1 MSYDQQNS
9 GGSAVY
15 RRAVSGVPEAF
26 WELVRPFERI
36 VFSTALGVVRDPDR
50 AQDVVHDT
58 WVRAFSTLGNLRS
71 PDKVGPWLHS
81 MARNIAHETIRKAER
96 MVRNLSQAPSPEIVS
111 VPSLMMAKEELQL
124 LEVQLRE
131 LPEPHRVVLSLKYM
145 NNLSCLQIAELLGI
159 GIEATKSRLFE
170 ARRALRARMKA
181 AETTAATN
189 PASQR
194 RGEQRSQ
201 AMPAKEGNAS

>member
-1 MSYDQQNS
+1 MTYEQKPN
-9 GGSAVY
+9 GSNAATY
-15 RRAVSGVPEAF
+15 RRAVSGEPEAF

-50 AQDVVHDT
+50 ARDVVHDT

-81 MARNIAHETIRKAER
+81 MARNIAHETLRKAER
-96 MVRNLSQAPSPEIVS
+96 LARTATQAPAPHVVS
-111 VPSLMMAKEELQL
+111 VPAMLMAEEELRMLETQL
-124 LEVQLRE
+124 QE

-145 NNLSCLQIAELLGI
+145 NNLSCQQIAELLGI

-181 AETTAATN
+181 AENSAAN
-189 PASQR
+189 HPAQNL

-201 AMPAKEGNAS
+201 AMPAQEG

>member
-1 MSYDQQNS
+1 MTYEQKSN
-9 GGSAVY
+9 GNAAMY
-15 RRAVSGVPEAF
+15 RRAVSGEPEAF

-36 VFSTALGVVRDPDR
+36 VFSTALGVVRDPDK

-71 PDKVGPWLHS
+71 PDKIGPWLHS
-81 MARNIAHETIRKAER
+81 MARNIAHEMLRKADR
-96 MVRNLSQAPSPEIVS
+96 QVRRAAQAPTPHIVS
-111 VPSLMMAKEELQL
+111 VPAMMMAEEELRML
-124 LEVQLRE
+124 DAQLRE

-145 NNLSCLQIAELLGI
+145 NNLSCQQIAELLGI
-159 GIEATKSRLFE
+159 GVEATKSRLFE

-181 AETTAATN
+181 AESSAATH
-189 PASQR
+189 PAQDL

-201 AMPAKEGNAS
+201 AMPAQEG